1 MTDKRG
7 VDGEGAVADRVS
19 DSVEALLTEDVAD
32 CWVCDCGVTEE
43 VGNCGELGRDVVGCC
58 VG

>member
-1 MTDKRG
+1 MG
-7 VDGEGAVADRVS
+7 
-19 DSVEALLTEDVAD
+19 ALLTSCAEIEEDVDD
-32 CWVCDCGVTEE
+32 CWTGDCGVTEE